1 MAYFMASLVKK
12 IIRGNAYY
20 YARQSQRVNGKPKIV
35 RQVYLGRADDIVAK
49 LQQAAS
55 APKPQAT
62 VRDFGAVAALFDL
75 ARRLRLAEIIDRHLP
90 KRGPGPSVGTYLLVA
105 VLNRC
110 LDPCSKSALA
120 AWFQRTVLD
129 RLLPLQPSQ
138 LSSQRFWDNMDRVSP
153 DAIQAIERDLVAA
166 MVRDFRVD
174 LRHLLFD
181 ATNFF
186 TFIDTFNDKPTL
198 AQRGH
203 SKEGRASLRI
213 VGLALLVSAD
223 SHLPLLHAT
232 YPGNRPDAPTFQD
245 LCSRLTERCRAITD
259 SLESITLV
267 FDKGNNS
274 KANLA
279 AVETSPF
286 HFIGSLVPTHYPDLL
301 ATPPD
306 QLRDLASDG
315 LPGVRARRAIRTLY
329 GIKRTL
335 VVTYN
340 ENLYAAQ
347 TETLR
352 RLIATRDRHLSD
364 LAAQLGRWRDGKVSG
379 GRPPSLQGVTGK
391 VNGWLR
397 ARHMRDL
404 FSVQIGEEDD
414 LPTLAYDFNQAAWQD
429 LRATLL
435 GKTLLFT
442 DNHDWSDADIVRGY
456 RAQHHIEGAFRQMK
470 RPHRIALRPQYHW
483 TDQKIEVHV
492 FCCVLALLLTSLLQR
507 DLRRHGLQRSLDA
520 LFEQLGAIREVG
532 LLHPPHGSH
541 RKPRLQRVLSTLSE
555 DQRAL
560 YEALDLKRYMDS

>member
-1 MAYFMASLVKK
+1 MASLVKK

-20 YARQSQRVNGKPKIV
+20 YARESQRVNGKPKVV
-35 RQVYLGRADDIVAK
+35 RQIYLGRADDIVAK

-232 YPGNRPDAPTFQD
+232 YAGNRPDAPTFQD

-347 TETLR
+347 AETLR
-352 RLIATRDRHLSD
+352 RLIAKRDRHLSED
-364 LAAQLGRWRDGKVSG
+364 WPGNSGAGATGRSQG
-379 GRPPSLQGVTGK
+379 GRPPECPRRDREDQRLAARPPHARPL
-391 VNGWLR
+391 LR
-397 ARHMRDL
+397 RDRRAKD
-404 FSVQIGEEDD
+404 G
-414 LPTLAYDFNQAAWQD
+414 LPTLAYAFNEPAWQQ
-429 LRATLL
+429 LRTTLL

-470 RPHRIALRPQYHW
+470 RPQRIALRPQYHW

-507 DLRRHGLQRSLDA
+507 DLRRRGLERSLDA
-520 LFEQLGAIREVG
+520 LFEQLGTIREVG

-541 RKPRLQRVLSTLSE
+541 RKPRLQRVLSTMSE